1 MLNWEKAF
9 KPLADRGMT
18 HRDGQSKLG
27 QAIIEGFHNK
37 THLVCEAPVGT
48 GKSAGYLIPMIVSI
62 LEAKKKGE
70 NKRGVVTTETLA
82 LQNQLNF
89 KDLPFLMESYKGL
102 KWAILKGR
110 SNYYCADTAKTN
122 SIGDA
127 KVNAIYTKLET
138 RMDSIQTGEKYD
150 IERILGYEV
159 PAWMWKKISGST
171 GFCNDNK
178 CKADRC
184 FCTKARAIAIQSDI
198 VVINH
203 AVLQTDIDMKQSGGA
218 FSDGLLGTFNYLV
231 VDEAH
236 SLADKLIDGWTE
248 TLTEWEIIE
257 MTSSVMK
264 GVEKSSAWFPT
275 TAEHRYANTAHEE
288 LMDVI
293 TSFIKFYG
301 RLNEKNG
308 QEWAG
313 SSTPVSLKYVV
324 GAQDPGFQA
333 TMTEYEEQNP
343 HRLNVATGALG
354 PVKKLLEQ
362 SLGYA
367 RDNQLKGTRDISKG
381 LRATNKLLELIGIL
395 QTAMESRNGIVFQ
408 YGVNYGVLVDGWTKR
423 DGKNTCTIRMKPLDI
438 SSKAKAIWDQAES
451 VVLTSGT
458 LRDPVDMS
466 FRYTIASLGFPET
479 KELVVDTP
487 FDFREVQR
495 IYITPGNQRP
505 VDGTVFS
512 MNELIQL
519 INVTAGGTLVLCTSK
534 RELNIVAEQL
544 RALSVTGAFPYNI
557 YVQEDD
563 VDKQKLVEQFTHD
576 THSVLIGLK
585 SFFVGISVE
594 GESLRHVAFI
604 RFPNERYNA
613 ETRMMMEY
621 WATRGFRD
629 YYAMR
634 SLESFNQGKGRLI
647 RSVTDRGLISM
658 LDIRLNDQSSNVFK
672 TAQIGVKSSGS
683 YVIRSIDDVKKFMQ
697 AVPA

>member
-1 MLNWEKAF
+1 VLNWEKAF

-48 GKSAGYLIPMIVSI
+48 GKSAGYLIPMIVAI
-62 LEAKKKGE
+62 LEAKKKGVH
-70 NKRGVVTTETLA
+70 KRGIVTTETLA

-89 KDLPFLMESYKGL
+89 KDLPFLEGSYPGL

-110 SNYYCADTAKTN
+110 SNYYCSDTAKVNSVGDVKTN
-122 SIGDA
+122 
-127 KVNAIYTKLET
+127 KLYNLLEA
-138 RMDSIQTGEKYD
+138 RLDSIQIGEQWE
-150 IERILGYEV
+150 IEKILGFTLAPWE
-159 PAWMWKKISGST
+159 WKKIAGST
-171 GFCNDNK
+171 HFCNDNK
-178 CKADRC
+178 CESDRC
-184 FCTKARAIAIQSDI
+184 FTAKARATALASDI

-203 AVLQTDIDMKQSGGA
+203 AILQTDIDMKASGGA
-218 FSDGLLGTFNYLV
+218 FTDGLLGTFHYLV

-248 TLTEWEIIE
+248 KLTERDIMEL
-257 MTSSVMK
+257 TSSVIN
-264 GVEKSSAWFPT
+264 GVDASSAYFPIT
-275 TAEHRYANTAHEE
+275 TEHRYANTVQEE

-301 RLNEKNG
+301 RLADKNG
-308 QEWAG
+308 EEWKG

-324 GAQDPGFQA
+324 GSQDPGFQA

-343 HRLNVATGALG
+343 HRLNVCTGALAHIQ
-354 PVKKLLEQ
+354 KLLEK
-362 SLGYA
+362 SLGYL
-367 RDNQLKGTRDISKG
+367 RDNQMKGTRNVSKG
-381 LRATNKLLELIGIL
+381 LRATKKLIELIGIL
-395 QTAMESRNGIVFQ
+395 QTAMESKDGIVFQ
-408 YGVNYGVLVDGWTKR
+408 YGVNYGVLCDGWVKR
-423 DGKNTCTIRMKPLDI
+423 DGSNSCTIRMKPLDI

-466 FRYTIASLGFPET
+466 FKYTCASLGFPEA

-487 FDFREVQR
+487 FDFKNVQR
-495 IYITPGNQRP
+495 IYVTPGNQRP
-505 VDGTVFS
+505 VDSTVFS

-519 INVTAGGTLVLCTSK
+519 IGATKGGTLVLCTSR

-544 RALSVTGAFPYNI
+544 RALFVAGAFPYNI
-557 YVQEDD
+557 YVQEEDA
-563 VDKQKLVEQFTHD
+563 DKQKLVEQFTHD

-594 GESLRHVAFI
+594 GESLRHLAFI

-613 ETRMMMEY
+613 ETRMMMKY
-621 WATRGFRD
+621 WATRGFHNW
-629 YYAMR
+629 YAMR

-647 RSVTDRGLISM
+647 RSVTDRGIVSM
-658 LDIRLNDQSSNVFK
+658 LDIRLNDQSSTVFK
-672 TAQIGVKSSGS
+672 TAQIGIKASGS
-683 YVIRSIDDVKKFMQ
+683 YVIRTIDEVKKFME